1 MFQLVLRSVLS
12 SSIIQIHYINATS
25 SWCKQAIYV
34 LTLILIGFAWHTI
47 PYFFLTGEQEIKILK
62 VKCKNDVNGCGWVG
76 ELQSLDNHLTTC
88 RYALLRCTNNCTNNT
103 EGVYVLR
110 HEMGNHLTNTCPNRQ
125 YQCPHCKDI
134 GRHCEITTTHLD
146 TCPKL
151 KIPCPNVGCDDSVP
165 RFELSDHQTKC
176 LFEKLPCRY
185 AEIGCEEKPLRKDL
199 QQHENDDTFHLHL
212 AIETVH
218 KQQKEIKTM
227 KREQR
232 SMKSDIANTQA
243 RPCVFTVSN
252 FKQHK
257 TSKQDWYSPPFYLRP
272 GSYKMC
278 ICVDASGISGGEG
291 THILVSIYLMRGK
304 NDDKLSWPFRGK
316 VTITLLNQLKDKNH
330 HTETLTYPE
339 DKDDRANRKV
349 IDAER
354 SPVGYGMPKFISHDQ
369 LGYVARRKHQYL
381 KDDCLF
387 FRVTANPPWLTCT
400 T

>member
-1 MFQLVLRSVLS
+1 MTVYMYMYGTPF
-12 SSIIQIHYINATS
+12 I
-25 SWCKQAIYV
+25 
-34 LTLILIGFAWHTI
+34 
-47 PYFFLTGEQEIKILK
+47 FLLAGEQEIKALQ
-62 VKCKNDVNGCGWVG
+62 VMCSNDENGCGWTG
-76 ELQSLDNHLTTC
+76 ELRSLDNHLTTC
-88 RYALLRCTNNCTNNT
+88 GYALLPCANKCTNNMR
-103 EGVYVLR
+103 EAYVLR
-110 HEMGNHLTNTCPNRQ
+110 CAMDNHLQNTCPNRQ
-125 YQCPHCKDI
+125 YQC
-134 GRHCEITTTHLD
+134 
-146 TCPKL
+146 
-151 KIPCPNVGCDDSVP
+151 DDLVP
-165 RFELSDHQTKC
+165 RCELSDHRTKC
-176 LFEKLPCRY
+176 LFEKVPCKY
-185 AEIGCEEKPLRKDL
+185 AGIGCEEKLLLQDL
-199 QQHENDDTFHLHL
+199 QQHENDYMLHLHL
-212 AIETVH
+212 AIETVN
-218 KQQKEIKTM
+218 KQQKEM
-227 KREQR
+227 KAMKEEQR
-232 SMKSDIANTQA
+232 AMKEDMIHTQG
-243 RPCVFTVSN
+243 PCVFKMPN
-252 FKQHK
+252 FNQQKA
-257 TSKQDWYSPPFYLRP
+257 SKQEWYSPPFYLRP